1 MSEALRDTDFV
12 APTDDRYFED
22 YVVGASHEYGYE
34 AISEAEILAFARL
47 YDPQP
52 IHTDLD
58 FAKNGPF
65 DGLIASGAHT
75 IAIMMRLYVTHYVS
89 HAASLASPGLDD
101 LRWPRPVRPGDSLWL
116 RASILDARTSKSKPD
131 RGLVRTGIELFN
143 QHDETVL
150 TTTAINFLTLRN
162 P

>member
-1 MSEALRDTDFV
+1 MSEALRDTDFG

-22 YVVGASHEYGYE
+22 YVVGAAHEYGYE
-34 AISEAEILAFARL
+34 TVSEAEILAFARL

-75 IAIMMRLYVTHYVS
+75 IAIMMRLYVTHYIS

-101 LRWPRPVRPGDSLWL
+101 LRWPRPVRPGDTLWL
-116 RASILDARTSKSKPD
+116 RAGIVDARRSKSKPD

-143 QHDETVL
+143 QHDEAVL
-150 TTTAINFLTLRN
+150 TTTAINFLSLRN

>member
-1 MSEALRDTDFV
+1 MSGALRDTDFTR
-12 APTDDRYFED
+12 PTEDRYFED

-34 AISEAEILAFARL
+34 TISEAEILAFGRL

-58 FAKNGPF
+58 FAAKGPF
-65 DGLIASGAHT
+65 DGLIASGVHT
-75 IAIMMRLYVTHYVS
+75 MAILMRLYVTHYLS
-89 HAASLASPGLDD
+89 HAASLASPGLDE

-116 RASILDARTSKSKPD
+116 RASVIQARRSQAKPD

-143 QHDETVL
+143 QHDDVVL
-150 TTTAINFLTLRN
+150 TMTAINFLSLRN

>member
-1 MSEALRDTDFV
+1 MSEALRGTDFGV
-12 APTDDRYFED
+12 ATDERYFED
-22 YVVGASHEYGYE
+22 YVVGESHEYGHE
-34 AISEAEILAFARL
+34 KITEAEIVEFARH

-58 FAKNGPF
+58 YAANGPF

-75 IAIMMRLYVTHYVS
+75 IAIMMRLYVTHYLS
-89 HAASLASPGLDD
+89 HAASLASPGMDE

-116 RASILDARTSKSKPD
+116 RATVLDARRSRSKAD
-131 RGLVRTGIELFN
+131 RGVVRTAIELFN
-143 QHDETVL
+143 QHDEPVL
-150 TTTAINFLTLRN
+150 TTTAVNFLSLRN

>member
-12 APTDDRYFED
+12 TPIDDRYFED

-34 AISEAEILAFARL
+34 TISEAEILAFARL

-52 IHTDLD
+52 IHTDLE
-58 FAKNGPF
+58 FAKKGPF

-75 IAIMMRLYVTHYVS
+75 IAIMMRLYVSHYVS

-116 RASILDARTSKSKPD
+116 RAGVLDARRSKSKPD
-131 RGLVRTGIELFN
+131 RGLVRTSIELFN
-143 QHDETVL
+143 QHDDAVL
-150 TTTAINFLTLRN
+150 TTTAINFLSLRE

>member
-1 MSEALRDTDFV
+1 MSGALRDSDFA

-22 YVVGASHEYGYE
+22 YAIGAAHEYGYE
-34 AISEAEILAFARL
+34 TISEAEILAFARL

-52 IHTDLD
+52 IHTDLE
-58 FAKNGPF
+58 FAATGPF
-65 DGLIASGAHT
+65 HGLIASGVHT
-75 IAIMMRLYVTHYVS
+75 MAILMRLYVTHYLS

-101 LRWPRPVRPGDSLWL
+101 IRWPRPVRPDDSLWL
-116 RASILDARTSKSKPD
+116 RATVLETRRSQSKPD

-143 QHDETVL
+143 QHDEAVL
-150 TTTAINFLTLRN
+150 TTAAINFLSLRH

>member
-1 MSEALRDTDFV
+1 MSGALRDSDFT

-22 YVVGASHEYGYE
+22 YLVGAAHEYGYE
-34 AISEAEILAFARL
+34 TISEAEILAFGRL

-52 IHTDLD
+52 IHTDLE
-58 FAKNGPF
+58 FAAKGPF
-65 DGLIASGAHT
+65 DGLIASGVHT
-75 IAIMMRLYVTHYVS
+75 MAILMRLYVTHYLS

-116 RASILDARTSKSKPD
+116 RATVQEARRSQSKPD

-143 QHDETVL
+143 QHDNLVL
-150 TTTAINFLTLRN
+150 TMVAINFLSLRN